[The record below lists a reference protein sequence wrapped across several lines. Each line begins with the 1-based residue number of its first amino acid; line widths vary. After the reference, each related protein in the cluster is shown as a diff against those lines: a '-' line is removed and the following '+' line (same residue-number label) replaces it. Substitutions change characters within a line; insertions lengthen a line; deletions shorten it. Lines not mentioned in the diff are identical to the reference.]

1 MYYEQKTCLLNKFYL
16 KDFTV
21 NNYKGYTELD
31 CYKHGRELRK
41 SISLLVSKFPKEEKY
56 SLTDQIRRSARSVC
70 ACIGESYRKR
80 LYPAHFISKL
90 SDSDM
95 ENSETQVWL
104 DFAFECEY
112 LDKESHEKLTE
123 KVKEVGKL
131 LNYMSTIYWINMFA
145 AILYFAILFLVTKHK

>member
-1 MYYEQKTCLLNKFYL
+1 MDFKGLLAYQKGF
-16 KDFTV
+16 
-21 NNYKGYTELD
+21 ELAM
-31 CYKHGRELRK
+31 EIFQLSK
-41 SISLLVSKFPKEEKY
+41 SFPKEEKY
-56 SLTDQIRRSARSVC
+56 SLTDQIRRSTRSVC

-80 LYPAHFISKL
+80 VYPAHFISKL

-112 LDKESHEKLTE
+112 LNKENHEKLTE

-131 LNYMSTIYWINMFA
+131 LNYM
-145 AILYFAILFLVTKHK
+145 ILNPEKFGSKKIK